1 MKRYKRAKRIGVSSL
16 LLLARNFLMVLEQ
29 RECRKGKLQVRR
41 PLILCRHDDKEIKMK
56 FQPLI
61 PPLYVRT

>member
-29 RECRKGKLQVRR
+29 RASEVRR
-41 PLILCRHDDKEIKMK
+41 PLILCRHDDIKK
-56 FQPLI
+56 
-61 PPLYVRT
+61 